1 MPKSKRDL
9 ESLAQAVSDDESV
22 DWSEAAKHA
31 EGDDQDLVDALETIS
46 EVTSKLRELQDE
58 LDPADDIPVLES
70 GARWG
75 SLEIVG
81 RIGQGA
87 SADVYEARDP
97 HVGRA
102 VALKLLRDA
111 ALSPS
116 ARDSVVRE
124 AQLLARVSHPNVA
137 TVYGADTHDGRTGI
151 WMEYLRGRTLEK
163 MLDDGP
169 LSAKEATS
177 IGIDVLGAL
186 AAAHSEGVI
195 HRDVKAQN
203 LMREAGGRIVLMD
216 FGIGRDQRLASEMEE
231 HIVGTPFY
239 VAPEVFRGEPESA
252 QSDIYS
258 VGVLLF
264 HLVTN
269 RFPIEARNVTELK
282 EQHRRGEGRLLRDL
296 RPGLPE
302 DFVVVVERAL
312 DPDPAERYPSAGA
325 MDRALLHS
333 LGVISTASMERG
345 GGRRTAKT
353 ALTPFLLGGAVAAA
367 LAVAAISWLTRDVTP
382 PDVLRFNILLAAD
395 QELDLDWG
403 PSIALS
409 PQGDAVVYEDEQQ
422 LYYRPLSSFEAQLI
436 PGSEL
441 PYNPFFSPDGEWIGF
456 FTNDNKLKRVPVA
469 GGNAITIC
477 DAVGGRG
484 SSASWGVGDTIVFT
498 DYTTNGLL
506 AVNAQGGLPEPVTTP
521 DHENGELR
529 HAFPAM
535 LPDGKSVL
543 FSIITADFRVNIV
556 GALSLETGAI
566 KRFESLGTSPLYLSP
581 GHLVFARA
589 GSLFAARFDAE
600 TLTLEGPPARV
611 LEGVT
616 QSLSVM
622 RPYGS
627 QYTLSANGTLAYI
640 PAMRERSLMWV
651 DRDGSH
657 ATPAADAGR
666 YTNLRLSP
674 DGTMVAAEMIEV
686 DAAGIWV
693 IDLTRGGRT
702 RLTSDGED
710 NHFPIWTSGGE
721 EVAFCTA
728 GDGEIL
734 LRSAPADGSRL
745 PIVLARS
752 PERICPSSW
761 SPHHEALIVSRLRPE
776 TRGDV
781 LGLDVSANDGVQPIT
796 ETRDWEWQARLSP
809 DGAWIAYASEESYRT
824 EVYVQPYP
832 GPGGRT
838 RVSLEGG
845 SHPVWST
852 DGRELFFLEEETVM
866 VVEVTLGARFT
877 ASRPEALFVAD
888 AFELESDTSFDVST
902 DGRRFLMIDR
912 GPPRRNIHVVANWRQ
927 DVENAVAA
935 PR

>member
-1 MPKSKRDL
+1 MAKPKRDL

-22 DWSEAAKHA
+22 DWSEAAQHA
-31 EGDDQDLVDALETIS
+31 DEDDQDLVDALETIS
-46 EVTSKLRELQDE
+46 DVTTRLRELQDD
-58 LDPADDIPVLES
+58 LDAGNDIPVLKR

-97 HVGRA
+97 HVDRA

-151 WMEYLRGRTLEK
+151 WMEYLRGRTLEE
-163 MLDDGP
+163 MLNDGP
-169 LSAKEATS
+169 LSAKEAAA

-239 VAPEVFRGEPESA
+239 VAPEVFRGESESA

-269 RFPIEARNVTELK
+269 RFPVEASNITELK
-282 EQHRRGEGRLLRDL
+282 QRHRQGGGRLLRDL

-312 DPDPAERYPSAGA
+312 HTDPAERYPSAGA

-333 LGVISTASMERG
+333 LGVISTASMERAG
-345 GGRRTAKT
+345 GPRTAKA
-353 ALTPFLLGGAVAAA
+353 ALTPFLLGGAAAAA
-367 LAVAAISWLTRDVTP
+367 LAIAAISWLTPDVTSP

-395 QELDLDWG
+395 QELDVDWG
-403 PSIALS
+403 PSLALS
-409 PQGDAVVYEDEQQ
+409 PRGDAVAYEDEQQ
-422 LYYRPLSSFEAQLI
+422 LYYRPFSSFEAQLI

-441 PYNPFFSPDGEWIGF
+441 AYNPFFSPDGEWIAF
-456 FTNDNKLKRVPVA
+456 FTNDKKLKRVPVA

-477 DAVGGRG
+477 DAVGGKG

-498 DYTTNGLL
+498 DYTTKGLL
-506 AVNAQGGLPEPVTTP
+506 AVSAQGGLPEPVTTP
-521 DHENGELR
+521 DHEKGEFR
-529 HAFPAM
+529 HSFPAM
-535 LPDGKSVL
+535 LPGGKSVL
-543 FSIITADFRVNIV
+543 FSIITVDFRINTI

-566 KRFESLGTSPLYLSP
+566 KRFESLGTSPMYLSP

-589 GSLFAARFDAE
+589 GSLFAAPFDAE

-611 LEGVT
+611 LEGVM

-627 QYTLSANGTLAYI
+627 QYTLSENGTLAYV
-640 PAMRERSLMWV
+640 PAMRERSLMWI
-651 DRDGSH
+651 DRDGI
-657 ATPAADAGR
+657 ALDACRQRRSLCELAFVSRRHDGR
-666 YTNLRLSP
+666 GRDDRS
-674 DGTMVAAEMIEV
+674 G
-686 DAAGIWV
+686 
-693 IDLTRGGRT
+693 RGGH
-702 RLTSDGED
+702 L
-710 NHFPIWTSGGE
+710 
-721 EVAFCTA
+721 
-728 GDGEIL
+728 
-734 LRSAPADGSRL
+734 
-745 PIVLARS
+745 
-752 PERICPSSW
+752 
-761 SPHHEALIVSRLRPE
+761 
-776 TRGDV
+776 
-781 LGLDVSANDGVQPIT
+781 
-796 ETRDWEWQARLSP
+796 
-809 DGAWIAYASEESYRT
+809 
-824 EVYVQPYP
+824 
-832 GPGGRT
+832 
-838 RVSLEGG
+838 
-845 SHPVWST
+845 
-852 DGRELFFLEEETVM
+852 
-866 VVEVTLGARFT
+866 
-877 ASRPEALFVAD
+877 
-888 AFELESDTSFDVST
+888 
-902 DGRRFLMIDR
+902 GRR
-912 GPPRRNIHVVANWRQ
+912 PHARR
-927 DVENAVAA
+927 
-935 PR
+935 

>member
-111 ALSPS
+111 VLSPS

-186 AAAHSEGVI
+186 AAAHGEGVI

-203 LMREAGGRIVLMD
+203 LMRETGGRIVLMD

-269 RFPIEARNVTELK
+269 RFPIEASNVTELK

-589 GSLFAARFDAE
+589 GSLFAAHFDAE

-611 LEGVT
+611 LE
-616 QSLSVM
+616 
-622 RPYGS
+622 
-627 QYTLSANGTLAYI
+627 A
-640 PAMRERSLMWV
+640 
-651 DRDGSH
+651 
-657 ATPAADAGR
+657 
-666 YTNLRLSP
+666 
-674 DGTMVAAEMIEV
+674 
-686 DAAGIWV
+686 
-693 IDLTRGGRT
+693 
-702 RLTSDGED
+702 
-710 NHFPIWTSGGE
+710 
-721 EVAFCTA
+721 
-728 GDGEIL
+728 
-734 LRSAPADGSRL
+734 
-745 PIVLARS
+745 
-752 PERICPSSW
+752 
-761 SPHHEALIVSRLRPE
+761 
-776 TRGDV
+776 
-781 LGLDVSANDGVQPIT
+781 
-796 ETRDWEWQARLSP
+796 
-809 DGAWIAYASEESYRT
+809 
-824 EVYVQPYP
+824 
-832 GPGGRT
+832 
-838 RVSLEGG
+838 
-845 SHPVWST
+845 
-852 DGRELFFLEEETVM
+852 
-866 VVEVTLGARFT
+866 
-877 ASRPEALFVAD
+877 
-888 AFELESDTSFDVST
+888 
-902 DGRRFLMIDR
+902 
-912 GPPRRNIHVVANWRQ
+912 
-927 DVENAVAA
+927 
-935 PR
+935 